1 MRNEKVTII
10 NRLGLHAR
18 AAAQL
23 LRLANQ
29 FKSEIALIKD
39 GHKANAKTIMELL
52 MLAATKGTSLNV
64 AANGIDEDKAV
75 DAIIEL
81 INNKFNELE

>member
-1 MRNEKVTII
+1 MRTEHVTII

-23 LRLANQ
+23 LKLANQ
-29 FKSEIALIKD
+29 FKSGISLIK
-39 GHKANAKTIMELL
+39 GTQKANAKTIMELL
-52 MLAATKGTSLNV
+52 MLAATKGTSLTIT
-64 AANGIDEDKAV
+64 AEGADEDAAV
-75 DAIIEL
+75 EAIVEL